1 MGLSILELFLLVAL
15 FRLRRKGIEPA
26 NFEMAFDEYSSL
38 RRGGSYRGV
47 DETAPRPSAFRAYE
61 RLLSA
66 SLVSYTDSRYPA
78 VPDNLF
84 CDCMVSKLSG
94 GRRITPLSQHR
105 RFQTPLQAAL
115 QTEI

>member
-15 FRLRRKGIEPA
+15 FRLRRKGVEPA

-66 SLVSYTDSRYPA
+66 ALIAYTDSR
-78 VPDNLF
+78 
-84 CDCMVSKLSG
+84 
-94 GRRITPLSQHR
+94 
-105 RFQTPLQAAL
+105 
-115 QTEI
+115 

>member
-15 FRLRRKGIEPA
+15 FRLRRKGMEPA

-47 DETAPRPSAFRAYE
+47 DETAPRPSAFRAFE

-66 SLVSYTDSRYPA
+66 SLIAYTDIRYFIMRLLSLRMRLIMKSYTKLGTIQGS
-78 VPDNLF
+78 VNVTQHE
-84 CDCMVSKLSG
+84 VSAS
-94 GRRITPLSQHR
+94 
-105 RFQTPLQAAL
+105 FAL
-115 QTEI
+115 D

>member
-15 FRLRRKGIEPA
+15 FRLRRKGMEPA

-47 DETAPRPSAFRAYE
+47 DETAPRPSAFRAFE

-66 SLVSYTDSRYPA
+66 SLIACTDIRYFILLASENALDHEDIHQAWHYSRQYQ
-78 VPDNLF
+78 
-84 CDCMVSKLSG
+84 CDS
-94 GRRITPLSQHR
+94 
-105 RFQTPLQAAL
+105 A
-115 QTEI
+115 